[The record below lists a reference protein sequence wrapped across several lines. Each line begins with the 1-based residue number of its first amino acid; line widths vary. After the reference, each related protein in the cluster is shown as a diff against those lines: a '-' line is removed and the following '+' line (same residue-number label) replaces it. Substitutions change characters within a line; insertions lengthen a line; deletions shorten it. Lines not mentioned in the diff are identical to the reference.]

1 MKIAWVPMLALFMVT
16 GLACSTGC
24 RPVAVSGV
32 NSSKS
37 RTVSV
42 DIVTAV
48 PTTMERI
55 TTQPATVHAHFKAH
69 VFAKVAGYL
78 TDLNVDIGTAVKKGD
93 VLAEISIPEMARQRE
108 VQLAT
113 IRKMQANER
122 RATAQLAVSKASEL
136 SYQAKRDQ
144 ALAEVAK
151 ADAGLS
157 AARVELNRVT
167 ALVKKQAVAERLRDE
182 SQKKHDIAFAEKTAS
197 QAAVMAAKA
206 ELTLAQAQV
215 DAENADLEVAQ
226 AATEVTQRELD
237 ELDELIKYAQ
247 VIAPFDGVVTE
258 RNVEPGD
265 LVRNAQTGSG
275 KEGKPLFVVSQYDK
289 VRVRVYVPER
299 DAPEATRGDSV
310 SITLQALPGE
320 VFTAEIAR
328 VAGVMDE
335 RTRTMLVEID
345 LDNPEGRIRPG
356 MFGQAAITLVPP
368 GSGLTLPVN
377 AVRFDAEGNGYVYLA
392 DTANKVAIVEIQ
404 TGLDDGTQI
413 EIIDGITGSDRVIGP
428 LLHRLKAGQAVDVN

>member
-1 MKIAWVPMLALFMVT
+1 MKIACVPMLALVMVT

-24 RPVAVSGV
+24 RPAAVSGV
-32 NSSKS
+32 DGSKS

-42 DIVTAV
+42 DILTAV

-55 TTQPATVHAHFKAH
+55 TTQPATVRAHFETH

-78 TDLNVDIGTAVKKGD
+78 TDLKVDIGTSVKEGD
-93 VLAEISIPEMARQRE
+93 VLAEISIPEMAKQRE

-113 IRKMQANER
+113 IRKMKANER
-122 RATAQLAVSKASEL
+122 RATAQLAVSRASEL

-144 ALAEVAK
+144 AVAEVDK
-151 ADAGLS
+151 ADAGLK
-157 AARVELNRVT
+157 AARVELDRVT
-167 ALVKKQAVAERLRDE
+167 SLVKKQAVAVRLRDE
-182 SQKKHDIAFAEKTAS
+182 SQKKHDTAVAEKTAA

-215 DAENADLEVAQ
+215 DAENADLDVAK
-226 AATEVTQRELD
+226 AATEVSERELD

-247 VIAPFDGVVTE
+247 IIAPFDGVVTQ
-258 RNVEPGD
+258 RNAEPGD
-265 LVRNAQTGSG
+265 LVRNVQTGSG

-299 DAPEATRGDSV
+299 DAPETTVGDSV
-310 SITLQALPGE
+310 TITLQALPGE
-320 VFTAEIAR
+320 VFTAEISR

-345 LDNPEGRIRPG
+345 LDNLEGRIRPG
-356 MFGQAAITLVPP
+356 MFGQASITLVPP

-377 AVRFDAEGNGYVYLA
+377 AVHFDAEGNCYVYLA
-392 DTANKVAIVEIQ
+392 DASNKVAIVEIQ
-404 TGLDDGTQI
+404 TGLDNGTQI
-413 EIIDGITGSDRVIGP
+413 EIIDGLTGSDRVIGP
-428 LLHRLKAGQAVDVN
+428 LLHRLKAGQTVDVN

>member
-1 MKIAWVPMLALFMVT
+1 
-16 GLACSTGC
+16 
-24 RPVAVSGV
+24 
-32 NSSKS
+32 
-37 RTVSV
+37 
-42 DIVTAV
+42 
-48 PTTMERI
+48 MERI
-55 TTQPATVHAHFKAH
+55 TTQPAHVHAYFKAQ

-78 TDLNVDIGTAVKKGD
+78 ADLKVDIGTSVKKGD

-136 SYQAKRDQ
+136 SYQSKRDQ
-144 ALAEVAK
+144 AVAEVAK
-151 ADAGLS
+151 AEAGLS
-157 AARVELNRVT
+157 AARVELDRVT

-182 SQKKHDIAFAEKTAS
+182 SQKKHDTAFAEKTSS

-215 DAENADLEVAQ
+215 DAENADLDVAK
-226 AATEVTQRELD
+226 AATEVALRELD
-237 ELDELIKYAQ
+237 ELDELIKYSE

-265 LVRNAQTGSG
+265 LVRNAQTGSS
-275 KEGKPLFVVSQYDK
+275 KEGKPLFVISQYDK
-289 VRVRVYVPER
+289 VRVRVHVPER
-299 DAPEATRGDSV
+299 DVPEATQGDSV
-310 SITLQALPGE
+310 EITLQALPGE
-320 VFTAEIAR
+320 VFTAEISR
-328 VAGVMDE
+328 IAGVMDE
-335 RTRTMLVEID
+335 QTRTMLVEID
-345 LDNPEGRIRPG
+345 LDNAEGRIRPG

-377 AVRFDAEGNGYVYLA
+377 AVHFDAEGNGYVYLA
-392 DTANKVAIVEIQ
+392 DTSNKVAIVEIQ

-413 EIIDGITGSDRVIGP
+413 EIIDGLTGSDRVIGP

>member
-1 MKIAWVPMLALFMVT
+1 MKIVWVPILALLMLT
-16 GLACSTGC
+16 GLVFSTGC
-24 RPVAVSGV
+24 RPVAVSGS
-32 NSSKS
+32 NNSKS

-42 DIVTAV
+42 DIMTAV

-55 TTQPATVHAHFKAH
+55 TTQPATVHAYFEAH

-78 TDLNVDIGTAVKKGD
+78 TDLNVDIGASVKKGD

-144 ALAEVAK
+144 AVAEVAK
-151 ADAGLS
+151 AEAGLS
-157 AARVELNRVT
+157 AARVELDRVT

-182 SQKKHDIAFAEKTAS
+182 SQKKHDTAFAEKTSS

-215 DAENADLEVAQ
+215 DAENADLDVAK
-226 AATEVTQRELD
+226 AATEVAQRELD

-265 LVRNAQTGSG
+265 LVRNAQTGSS
-275 KEGKPLFVVSQYDK
+275 KEGKPLFVISQYDK
-289 VRVRVYVPER
+289 VRVRVHVPER
-299 DAPEATRGDSV
+299 DVPEATLGDSV
-310 SITLQALPGE
+310 GITLQALPGE
-320 VFTAEIAR
+320 VFTAEISR
-328 VAGVMDE
+328 VAGVIDE

-345 LDNPEGRIRPG
+345 LDNAEGRIRPG

-377 AVRFDAEGNGYVYLA
+377 AVHFDATGNGYVYLA
-392 DTANKVAIVEIQ
+392 DASNKVAIVEIQ

-413 EIIDGITGSDRVIGP
+413 EIIDGLTGSDRVIGP
-428 LLHRLKAGQAVDVN
+428 VLHRLKAGQTVDVN